1 MKKHGDEYEEVYEI
15 SNKGGCG
22 FYLNKGNVSKSYIL
36 NQEDLNDIP
45 DQCIGDDNVTVICKP
60 CGCFMRF
67 NNASDKMFVC
77 GICGIKVY
85 HMTLIN
91 KLLKEIEKE
100 NSKYEDYEEY
110 YD

>member
-1 MKKHGDEYEEVYEI
+1 MKKHDNEYEEVYEI
-15 SNKGGCG
+15 SNQGGYG
-22 FYLNKGNVSKSYIL
+22 FYLNKGNVSKSYVL
-36 NQEDLNDIP
+36 NERELNDIP
-45 DQCIGDDNVTVICKP
+45 DQCVSDDNLTVICKP

-67 NNASDKMFVC
+67 NNDDKKIFVC
-77 GICGIKVY
+77 GICGVKVH

>member
-1 MKKHGDEYEEVYEI
+1 MMNRRDEYEDVYDI
-15 SNKGGCG
+15 SNNGGYG
-22 FYLNKGNVSKSYIL
+22 FYLNKGNVSKSYVL
-36 NQEDLNDIP
+36 NERELNDIP
-45 DQCIGDDNVTVICKP
+45 DQCVSDDNLTVICKS

-67 NNASDKMFVC
+67 NNDDKKIFVC
-77 GICGIKVY
+77 GICGIKVR